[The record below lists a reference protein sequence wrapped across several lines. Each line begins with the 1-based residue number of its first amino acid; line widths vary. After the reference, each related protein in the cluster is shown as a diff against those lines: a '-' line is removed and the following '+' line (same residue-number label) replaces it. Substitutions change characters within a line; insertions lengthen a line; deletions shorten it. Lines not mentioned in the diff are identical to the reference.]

1 MKHVRGA
8 ALPLGVT
15 ISEEKINFSVAAA
28 PDSVC
33 ELCLYKKGYTEPF
46 SVCELEQ
53 EPLIGN
59 VRFVAV
65 EGLGG
70 DIEYL
75 YRIDGE
81 EYLDPYVRE
90 VSVVK
95 GQRRGVVVQES
106 YDWETL
112 FKE

>member
-46 SVCELEQ
+46 PSVNL
-53 EPLIGN
+53 N
-59 VRFVAV
+59 RNH
-65 EGLGG
+65 
-70 DIEYL
+70 
-75 YRIDGE
+75 
-81 EYLDPYVRE
+81 
-90 VSVVK
+90 
-95 GQRRGVVVQES
+95 
-106 YDWETL
+106 
-112 FKE
+112 

>member
-70 DIEYL
+70 DVEYL
-75 YRIDGE
+75 YRIDG
-81 EYLDPYVRE
+81 
-90 VSVVK
+90 VS
-95 GQRRGVVVQES
+95 GSLCQGSICDERPETRSGCSGV
-106 YDWETL
+106 L
-112 FKE
+112 

>member
-15 ISEEKINFSVAAA
+15 ISEEKINFSRCGCPGQCLRTV
-28 PDSVC
+28 
-33 ELCLYKKGYTEPF
+33 CLYKKGYTEPF

-70 DIEYL
+70 DC
-75 YRIDGE
+75 RI
-81 EYLDPYVRE
+81 P
-90 VSVVK
+90 VSN
-95 GQRRGVVVQES
+95 R
-106 YDWETL
+106 W
-112 FKE
+112 

>member
-1 MKHVRGA
+1 MCGELHYLLEVLRQ
-8 ALPLGVT
+8 
-15 ISEEKINFSVAAA
+15 IFSEEKINFSVAAA

-70 DIEYL
+70 DVEYL
-75 YRIDGE
+75 YRI
-81 EYLDPYVRE
+81 R
-90 VSVVK
+90 
-95 GQRRGVVVQES
+95 
-106 YDWETL
+106 W
-112 FKE
+112 